1 MTRIFLD
8 ANIVLDLLD
17 SQRAG
22 HGAAL
27 RLEESIEGNQ
37 AVCLCAWHT
46 LSIIEYVGAKVFGK
60 EEMLKILRELLASWI
75 VPNTGTE
82 EAREAFEYLSGDHED
97 ALQIAAAVAGKAD
110 YLVTSAVAGYQKSP
124 VEVVSPEQFCKLLGD
139 R

>member
-1 MTRIFLD
+1 MTRVFLD

-27 RLEESIEGNQ
+27 RLEEAIEGNQ

-46 LSIIEYVGAKVFGK
+46 LSIIEYVGAKFFGK

-75 VPNTGTE
+75 VPSTGTE
-82 EAREAFEYLSGDHED
+82 EAREAFGYLSGNYED
-97 ALQIAAAVAGKAD
+97 ALQIA
-110 YLVTSAVAGYQKSP
+110 SAVAGRADCLVTRDKAGYRKSP
-124 VEVVSPEQFCKLLGD
+124 VKVVSPEELCNLLAK
-139 R
+139 